1 MTGYLIEIRRTVGAY
16 KVIAAMYN
24 YENAIAA
31 FEEGKKNFGFGKGRP
46 EKHMGVD
53 KKNPDIL
60 ASAKVGDAHD
70 NLIMRLRKI
79 EIQEEK

>member
-53 KKNPDIL
+53 KKNPNIL
-60 ASAKVGDAHD
+60 ASAKVGTVHD

-79 EIQEEK
+79 EIQEE